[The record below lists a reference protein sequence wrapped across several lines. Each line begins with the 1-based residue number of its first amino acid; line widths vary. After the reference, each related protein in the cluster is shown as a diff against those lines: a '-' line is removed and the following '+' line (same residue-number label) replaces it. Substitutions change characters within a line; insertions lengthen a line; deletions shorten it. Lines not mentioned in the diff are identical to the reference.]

1 MTFACISILRP
12 HGTLPR
18 GEKVESLNP
27 NKASALPVIWIFL
40 MFMLKSYLAISVHN
54 YK

>member
-27 NKASALPVIWIFL
+27 NKASALPVIWIFFNVYVKEL
-40 MFMLKSYLAISVHN
+40 PCNFST
-54 YK
+54 